1 MADDGTIP
9 SLCQEEDKNI
19 EMGKSQKP
27 FENIL
32 VQAATNIKY
41 TNKKIW
47 RDDCKVNIMRDP
59 EGLYQ

>member
-1 MADDGTIP
+1 MAP
-9 SLCQEEDKNI
+9 FQVLSQEEDKDI
-19 EMGKSQKP
+19 EMEKSQKS

-32 VQAATNIKY
+32 VQAAMNISY

-47 RDDCKVNIMRDP
+47 GDDCKVNIMRDP